1 MKLQEHTKRQGI
13 SERIE
18 DHKAVL
24 ERKKKTLK
32 EKNED
37 FLKMKQ
43 KHEVDLQELLGEKT
57 RNQTKRMKLAEE
69 VQKIQKEIADQEK
82 YYQDIITDLSESLVN
97 VKKRTAELEKNTA
110 IIQEEFRTLTKEL
123 EKKEAENASKELP
136 SATDQEIKNKS
147 PAPPKRMSTM
157 AGKRNSIK
165 KG

>member
-1 MKLQEHTKRQGI
+1 
-13 SERIE
+13 
-18 DHKAVL
+18 
-24 ERKKKTLK
+24 
-32 EKNED
+32 
-37 FLKMKQ
+37 
-43 KHEVDLQELLGEKT
+43 
-57 RNQTKRMKLAEE
+57 MKLAEE